1 MEIKIN
7 AVGFSASSQLED
19 FIQKKISKLDRYH
32 DGIIGSEVTLKLEK
46 DDNLENKVVEVLL
59 NIKGQD
65 VFAKKN
71 AKKFEEAVD
80 ELYDVVKRQL
90 VKIKDKESRKYAEK
104 RIQTLYGNKSRRRF
118 GGVLFRRGGG

>member
-19 FIQKKISKLDRYH
+19 FIQKKISKLDKYH

-46 DDNLENKVVEVLL
+46 DDNLEHKVVEVLL
-59 NIKGQD
+59 NVKGQE

-90 VKIKDKESRKYAEK
+90 VKIKEKEREC
-104 RIQTLYGNKSRRRF
+104 
-118 GGVLFRRGGG
+118 

>member
-19 FIQKKISKLDRYH
+19 FIQKKISKLDKYH

-59 NIKGQD
+59 TVKGQE

-90 VKIKDKESRKYAEK
+90 VKIKEKEREC
-104 RIQTLYGNKSRRRF
+104 
-118 GGVLFRRGGG
+118 

>member
-19 FIQKKISKLDRYH
+19 FIQKKISQLDKYH

-59 NIKGQD
+59 NVKGQE

-90 VKIKDKESRKYAEK
+90 VKIKEKEREC
-104 RIQTLYGNKSRRRF
+104 
-118 GGVLFRRGGG
+118 

>member
-19 FIQKKISKLDRYH
+19 FIQKKISKLDKYH

-59 NIKGQD
+59 NVKGQE

-80 ELYDVVKRQL
+80 EIYDVVKLQL
-90 VKIKDKESRKYAEK
+90 VKIKEKEREC
-104 RIQTLYGNKSRRRF
+104 
-118 GGVLFRRGGG
+118 

>member
-19 FIQKKISKLDRYH
+19 FIQKKISKLDKYH

-59 NIKGQD
+59 NVKGQE

-90 VKIKDKESRKYAEK
+90 VKIKEKERECSEAK
-104 RIQTLYGNKSRRRF
+104 G
-118 GGVLFRRGGG
+118 

>member
-7 AVGFSASSQLED
+7 AVGFSASSHLED
-19 FIQKKISKLDRYH
+19 FIQKKISKLDKYH

-59 NIKGQD
+59 NVKGQE

-90 VKIKDKESRKYAEK
+90 VKIKEKEREC
-104 RIQTLYGNKSRRRF
+104 
-118 GGVLFRRGGG
+118 

>member
-1 MEIKIN
+1 MEININ

-19 FIQKKISKLDRYH
+19 FIQKKISKLDKYH

-59 NIKGQD
+59 NVKGQE

-90 VKIKDKESRKYAEK
+90 VKIKEKEREC
-104 RIQTLYGNKSRRRF
+104 
-118 GGVLFRRGGG
+118 

>member
-19 FIQKKISKLDRYH
+19 FIQKKISKLDKYH

-46 DDNLENKVVEVLL
+46 DDNLENKVVEVLF
-59 NIKGQD
+59 NVKCQEF
-65 VFAKKN
+65 FAKKN
-71 AKKFEEAVD
+71 AKNFEEAVV

-90 VKIKDKESRKYAEK
+90 VKIKEKEREC
-104 RIQTLYGNKSRRRF
+104 
-118 GGVLFRRGGG
+118 

>member
-19 FIQKKISKLDRYH
+19 FIQKKISKLDKYH
-32 DGIIGSEVTLKLEK
+32 DGIIGSEVTLKMEK

-59 NIKGQD
+59 NVKGQE

-90 VKIKDKESRKYAEK
+90 VKIKEKEREC
-104 RIQTLYGNKSRRRF
+104 
-118 GGVLFRRGGG
+118 

>member
-19 FIQKKISKLDRYH
+19 FIQKKISKLDKYH

-59 NIKGQD
+59 NVKGQE

-71 AKKFEEAVD
+71 AKIFEEAVD

-90 VKIKDKESRKYAEK
+90 VKIKEKEREC
-104 RIQTLYGNKSRRRF
+104 
-118 GGVLFRRGGG
+118 

>member
-1 MEIKIN
+1 MVIKIN

-19 FIQKKISKLDRYH
+19 FIQKKISKLDKYH

-59 NIKGQD
+59 NVKGQE

-90 VKIKDKESRKYAEK
+90 VKIKEKEREC
-104 RIQTLYGNKSRRRF
+104 
-118 GGVLFRRGGG
+118 

>member
-19 FIQKKISKLDRYH
+19 FIQKKISKLDKYH

-59 NIKGQD
+59 NVKGQG

-90 VKIKDKESRKYAEK
+90 VKIKEKEREC
-104 RIQTLYGNKSRRRF
+104 
-118 GGVLFRRGGG
+118 

>member
-19 FIQKKISKLDRYH
+19 FIQKKISKLDKYH
-32 DGIIGSEVTLKLEK
+32 DGIIGSEVTMKLEK

-59 NIKGQD
+59 NVKGQE

-90 VKIKDKESRKYAEK
+90 VKIKEKEREC
-104 RIQTLYGNKSRRRF
+104 
-118 GGVLFRRGGG
+118 

>member
-19 FIQKKISKLDRYH
+19 FIQKKISKLDKYH
-32 DGIIGSEVTLKLEK
+32 DGIIGSEVNLKLEK

-59 NIKGQD
+59 NVKGQE

-90 VKIKDKESRKYAEK
+90 VKIKEKEREC
-104 RIQTLYGNKSRRRF
+104 
-118 GGVLFRRGGG
+118 

>member
-19 FIQKKISKLDRYH
+19 FIQKKSSKLDKYH

-59 NIKGQD
+59 NVKGQE

-90 VKIKDKESRKYAEK
+90 VKIKEKEREC
-104 RIQTLYGNKSRRRF
+104 
-118 GGVLFRRGGG
+118 

>member
-19 FIQKKISKLDRYH
+19 FIQKKISNLDKYH

-59 NIKGQD
+59 NVKGQE

-90 VKIKDKESRKYAEK
+90 VKIKEKEREC
-104 RIQTLYGNKSRRRF
+104 
-118 GGVLFRRGGG
+118 

>member
-19 FIQKKISKLDRYH
+19 FIQKKISKLDKYH

-59 NIKGQD
+59 NVKGQE

-80 ELYDVVKRQL
+80 ELYDLVKRQL
-90 VKIKDKESRKYAEK
+90 VKIKEKEREC
-104 RIQTLYGNKSRRRF
+104 
-118 GGVLFRRGGG
+118 

>member
-19 FIQKKISKLDRYH
+19 FIQKKISKLDKYH

-59 NIKGQD
+59 NVKGQE

-90 VKIKDKESRKYAEK
+90 VKIK
-104 RIQTLYGNKSRRRF
+104 
-118 GGVLFRRGGG
+118 

>member
-19 FIQKKISKLDRYH
+19 FIQKKISKLDKYN

-59 NIKGQD
+59 NVKGQE

-90 VKIKDKESRKYAEK
+90 VKIKEKEREC
-104 RIQTLYGNKSRRRF
+104 
-118 GGVLFRRGGG
+118 